1 MIGFLI
7 ILSFFFSFL
16 GTFIVKYFAAK
27 KNIMDIPNI
36 RSSHVQPTPR
46 GGGLAISLAWF
57 VGIIVLLL
65 FRRIPESLFA
75 SLLCGIP
82 ITLIGLVDDIVTI
95 SPKLRLLV
103 QLIFASLAVYF
114 LQGLN
119 FIDLG
124 FAILDVPLLFNI
136 LAVLGI
142 VWFINLFN
150 FLDGIDGYISTE
162 IIFICLGASL
172 VTGTK
177 LPLLLAAA
185 TSGFLILNWQPA
197 KIFMGD
203 VGSTFLGFTI
213 AIFLIYYQNANESSV
228 IIWLMLSSLFW
239 YDATITLI
247 RRWRNHEQLSKAHK
261 KHAYQRII
269 QYGFSHQKT
278 VIYSVFINVPI
289 LGLTFL
295 AHYLPAM
302 ALLFFVIDIIYL
314 FFVMKMV
321 DKKFPFQYN

>member
-1 MIGFLI
+1 
-7 ILSFFFSFL
+7 
-16 GTFIVKYFAAK
+16 
-27 KNIMDIPNI
+27 
-36 RSSHVQPTPR
+36 
-46 GGGLAISLAWF
+46 
-57 VGIIVLLL
+57 
-65 FRRIPESLFA
+65 
-75 SLLCGIP
+75 
-82 ITLIGLVDDIVTI
+82 
-95 SPKLRLLV
+95 LV

-114 LQGLN
+114 LQGLH

-203 VGSTFLGFTI
+203 VGSTLLGFTI

-295 AHYLPAM
+295 AYYLPAM

>member
-1 MIGFLI
+1 
-7 ILSFFFSFL
+7 
-16 GTFIVKYFAAK
+16 
-27 KNIMDIPNI
+27 
-36 RSSHVQPTPR
+36 
-46 GGGLAISLAWF
+46 
-57 VGIIVLLL
+57 
-65 FRRIPESLFA
+65 
-75 SLLCGIP
+75 
-82 ITLIGLVDDIVTI
+82 
-95 SPKLRLLV
+95 
-103 QLIFASLAVYF
+103 
-114 LQGLN
+114 
-119 FIDLG
+119 
-124 FAILDVPLLFNI
+124 
-136 LAVLGI
+136 
-142 VWFINLFN
+142 
-150 FLDGIDGYISTE
+150 
-162 IIFICLGASL
+162 
-172 VTGTK
+172 
-177 LPLLLAAA
+177 
-185 TSGFLILNWQPA
+185 
-197 KIFMGD
+197 MGD
-203 VGSTFLGFTI
+203 VGSTLLGFTI

-295 AHYLPAM
+295 AYYLPAM